1 MRFDMNLETVKLE
14 FPEGTNIILGQSHFI
29 KTVED
34 LYEAMMNSAPN
45 PKFGLAFS
53 EASGAKLVRHIGTDP
68 ELEELASKN
77 LFRVSAGHC
86 FLIIMRDIF
95 PINVLNAIQAVPEVC
110 NIFCATA
117 NPVEVVVARQETAG
131 AILGVFDG
139 QSPVGIEDDE
149 GIAWRTEIVR
159 RFGYK
164 TAG

>member
-1 MRFDMNLETVKLE
+1 MNLDTVKLK
-14 FPEGTNIILGQSHFI
+14 FPEGANIILGQSHFI

-45 PKFGLAFS
+45 PRFGIAFS

-68 ELEELASKN
+68 EMENLAADN
-77 LFRVSAGHC
+77 LMRVAAGHC
-86 FLIIMRDIF
+86 FLIIMKDMF
-95 PINVLNAIQAVPEVC
+95 PINVLNAVKAVPEVC

-117 NPVEVVVARQETAG
+117 NPVEVVVARQEAAG

-139 QSPVGIEDDE
+139 QSPVGIEDEE
-149 GIAWRTEIVR
+149 GVAWRTDIVR

-164 TAG
+164 AGS